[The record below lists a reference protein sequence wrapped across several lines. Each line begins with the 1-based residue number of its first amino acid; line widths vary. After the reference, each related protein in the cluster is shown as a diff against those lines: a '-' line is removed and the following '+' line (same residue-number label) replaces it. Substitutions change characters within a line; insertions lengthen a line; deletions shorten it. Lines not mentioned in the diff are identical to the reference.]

1 MIESEQSRQGTF
13 SIPIRVYYEDTDA
26 GGLVYYANYLKFME
40 RARTE
45 WLRGLGFEQDA
56 LSVEEG
62 VIFAVRA
69 VKVDFYKP
77 GRFNDLLQATVN
89 IRRRGGASLTLKQEV
104 QRNSTTLCEAEVK
117 LACLDAQSL
126 LPRSIPNRVVLQ
138 LDTVILS

>member
-26 GGLVYYANYLKFME
+26 GGLVYYANYLKFMV

-77 GRFNDLLQATVN
+77 GRVNDLLQATVN

>member
-1 MIESEQSRQGTF
+1 MIESEQSRQGNF